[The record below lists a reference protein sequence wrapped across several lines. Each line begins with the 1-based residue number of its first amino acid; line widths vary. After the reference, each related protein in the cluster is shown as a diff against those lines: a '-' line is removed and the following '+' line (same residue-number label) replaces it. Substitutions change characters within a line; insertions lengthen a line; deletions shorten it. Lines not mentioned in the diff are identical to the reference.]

1 MSTDLRHPHA
11 LGLGMTSERSR
22 HRLIERLRG
31 IGAGDE
37 RVLQAMARVPRH
49 QFVDEAM
56 ASRSY
61 DDTALPIGYG
71 QTISQPFVV
80 AHMTSL
86 LLGEG
91 EPPAT
96 VLEIGTGSG
105 YQAAVLAE
113 LVRTV
118 YTVERIPALYRRA
131 RTRLLELGYRNVRVR
146 LADGTIGLPDYGP
159 FDAIL
164 VTAGAETLPEALLEQ
179 LREGGRLVA
188 PVGGREGQRLVVID
202 RHADGLD
209 RRELDPVSF
218 VPLLP
223 GVEE

>member
-1 MSTDLRHPHA
+1 MSSDDRHPHA
-11 LGLGMTSERSR
+11 RGLGMASERSR
-22 HRLIERLRG
+22 QRLIERLRDL
-31 IGAGDE
+31 GAGDE
-37 RVLQAMARVPRH
+37 RVLEAMARVPRH
-49 QFVDEAM
+49 QLVDEAM
-56 ASRSY
+56 ASRAY

-80 AHMTSL
+80 AHMTTL

-91 EPPAT
+91 EPPRT

-113 LVRTV
+113 LVEKV

-131 RTRLLELGYRNVRVR
+131 RTRLRGLGYRNVRVR
-146 LADGTIGLPDYGP
+146 LADGTVGLPDYAP
-159 FDAIL
+159 FDGIL
-164 VTAGAETLPEALLEQ
+164 VTAGAESLPDTLLEQ
-179 LREGGRLVA
+179 LADGGRLVA
-188 PVGGREGQRLVVID
+188 PIGAHGMQYLVVVE
-202 RHADGLD
+202 RHGDEFS

>member
-1 MSTDLRHPHA
+1 MA
-11 LGLGMTSERSR
+11 SERSR
-22 HRLIERLRG
+22 LRLIDRLRAVN
-31 IGAGDE
+31 AGDE
-37 RVLQAMARVPRH
+37 RVLEAMAKVPRH
-49 QFVDEAM
+49 CFVDEAM
-56 ASRSY
+56 ASRAY
-61 DDTALPIGYG
+61 DDSALPIGYG

-118 YTVERIPALYRRA
+118 YTLERIPALQRRA
-131 RTRLLELGYRNVRVR
+131 RSRLKELGFHNVRVR
-146 LADGTIGLPDYGP
+146 LADGTVGLPDYAP

-164 VTAGAETLPEALLEQ
+164 VTAGAENLPESLLEQ
-179 LREGGRLVA
+179 LRDGGRLVA
-188 PVGGREGQRLVVID
+188 PVGGREGQRLIVIERQGD
-202 RHADGLD
+202 SLS

-218 VPLLP
+218 VPLLA
-223 GVEE
+223 GVGE